1 MVQTAPVKDKEIT
14 ETFDSVATMTVAM
27 VEKDMRPCEALCPKH
42 GVQCKLKMFEQNAF
56 PMHAH
61 MIDQKMCT
69 WKK

>member
-1 MVQTAPVKDKEIT
+1 
-14 ETFDSVATMTVAM
+14 MTVAM

-42 GVQCKLKMFEQNAF
+42 GVQCKLKMFEQEAF

-69 WKK
+69 WKKLAHLCAAGQRTSLS

>member
-1 MVQTAPVKDKEIT
+1 VSDKNLT
-14 ETFDSVATMTVAM
+14 EAQIMSKTMAVAT
-27 VEKDMRPCEALCPKH
+27 VEKDMRPCEAVCPKH
-42 GVQCKLKMFEQNAF
+42 GVQCKLKMFEQDAF

>member
-1 MVQTAPVKDKEIT
+1 MA
-14 ETFDSVATMTVAM
+14 VAT

-42 GVQCKLKMFEQNAF
+42 GVQCKLKMFEQDAF

-61 MIDQKMCT
+61 LIDQKMCT

>member
-1 MVQTAPVKDKEIT
+1 MA
-14 ETFDSVATMTVAM
+14 VAT
-27 VEKDMRPCEALCPKH
+27 VEKDMRLCEAVCPKH
-42 GVQCKLKMFEQNAF
+42 RVQCKLKKFEQDAY

>member
-1 MVQTAPVKDKEIT
+1 
-14 ETFDSVATMTVAM
+14 MTVAI
-27 VEKDMRPCEALCPKH
+27 VEKDMRPCEAVCPKH
-42 GVQCKLKMFEQNAF
+42 GVQCKLKMFEQDAF

>member
-1 MVQTAPVKDKEIT
+1 
-14 ETFDSVATMTVAM
+14 MTVATI
-27 VEKDMRPCEALCPKH
+27 EKDMRPCEALCPKH
-42 GVQCKLKMFEQNAF
+42 GVQCKLKVFEQDAF